1 MCLNGRWAA
10 ARVFFAA
17 GAIIASVVAT
27 TGGSLALA
35 PSVAAAPARTTTTTG
50 TPTPT
55 TPAPPA
61 WQTAWTSP
69 MDFALPSVVASN
81 LTVRDI
87 AQVAVAGT
95 SVQLQL
101 SNTWSNAPT
110 TFGSVTVGVDQS
122 GATIVPGSIV
132 PVPFGGSRSV
142 TIPANGSV
150 TSDPVAMTVQAGQ
163 TLAVSL
169 SVEGSATVSVH
180 YCCKGHIDSYAT
192 VNGVGDQTA
201 NPAASSFVFADEN
214 IRWLSAIAVAGT
226 AAQGTV
232 VAFGDSITEGDF
244 NGGFGWPNALQARIS
259 QLPPAQQVALVNGGI
274 SGNTLTVFPPGA
286 SYAAVSGGLPGVT
299 RLAPDALSLPGVKD
313 VVLFLGTNDI
323 WFGAGGENTAQPIP
337 PYGTAAA
344 LEAAMQTVIA
354 QTHAAGIKIF
364 GVTLLP
370 RSSFAG
376 GNDEKPELWSPS
388 DQATLAAVNAWI
400 LTPGNGFDGT
410 INLAAVMGD
419 VYNGAC
425 RPDTPFAQYFT
436 VDNLHPNTAGQ
447 TVMADAIPTPLFGIP
462 EAPQVAQPLAVTPTL
477 GCPGAAAAEQVL
489 ALGRAPAPPPPT
501 TTSPTT
507 SPTTPTTQ
515 PVRKTASHRGSGH
528 TATVVLVAVGAAIVL
543 IIAALLVILRR
554 RAIQR
559 RQRQPSRKRR
569 VGPLGPGAHS
579 PGAGH
584 PPITHEGDDVLNRGE
599 GDHALTLPIRMP
611 AKGTDIGGSAPHS
624 G

>member
-1 MCLNGRWAA
+1 
-10 ARVFFAA
+10 
-17 GAIIASVVAT
+17 
-27 TGGSLALA
+27 
-35 PSVAAAPARTTTTTG
+35 
-50 TPTPT
+50 
-55 TPAPPA
+55 
-61 WQTAWTSP
+61 
-69 MDFALPSVVASN
+69 MDFTLPSVVASN

-110 TFGSVTVGVDQS
+110 TFGSVTVGVAQS

-132 PVPFGGSRSV
+132 PVTFGGSRSV
-142 TIPANGSV
+142 TIPASGTV

-163 TLAVSL
+163 SLAVSL

-192 VNGVGDQTA
+192 VNGGGDQTT

-214 IRWLSAIAVAGT
+214 MRWLSAIAVAGT

-244 NGGFGWPNALQARIS
+244 NAGFGWPNALQARIS
-259 QLPPAQQVALVNGGI
+259 QLPASQQVALANQSI

-286 SYAAVSGGLPGVT
+286 SYAAASGGLPGVT
-299 RLAPDALSLPGVKD
+299 RLAPDALSLPGVKTI
-313 VVLFLGTNDI
+313 VLFLGTNDI
-323 WFGAGGENTAQPIP
+323 WFGAGGEDTSRPIP
-337 PYGTAAA
+337 PYGSAPVI
-344 LEAAMQTVIA
+344 EAAMAAVIA
-354 QTHAAGIKIF
+354 ATHAAGIKIF

-425 RPDTPFAQYFT
+425 KPDTPFAPYFT

-447 TVMADAIPTPLFGIP
+447 TVMADAIPTPLFSIP
-462 EAPQVAQPLAVTPTL
+462 EAPQVPQPVAVTPTP

-489 ALGRAPAPPPPT
+489 ALGRAPAPPTPPT
-501 TTSPTT
+501 TP
-507 SPTTPTTQ
+507 PPTPTTQ
-515 PVRKTASHRGSGH
+515 PVPKTVSHRGSGH
-528 TATVVLVAVGAAIVL
+528 TATVVLAAVGAAIVL

-554 RAIQR
+554 RAIRRR
-559 RQRQPSRKRR
+559 RQRSPNRR
-569 VGPLGPGAHS
+569 VGLLGSGAHS

-584 PPITHEGDDVLNRGE
+584 PPTTPESDGVLNRGE
-599 GDHALTLPIRMP
+599 GEHALTLPIRMQ
-611 AKGTDIGGSAPHS
+611 ARGTDIEGSAPHS